1 MGDISGEGAF
11 LGLDL
16 GTTNIKAQ
24 IVGPDGTIL
33 SSGSSP
39 VTVRYS
45 AGGGA
50 EQDIEEIW
58 SATQEA
64 VRRASSSGAGSGVLA
79 IGVSSQGG
87 ALQVLD
93 GSERP
98 AGPVIGWQD
107 TRGRP
112 WDTTLTQRLGKTW
125 FIEHSSRTKSDSAVG
140 QLLRLRE
147 QGALPT
153 GYRVGWVG
161 DIVVGR
167 MCGRRAHD
175 GTSLSEAGLFNPRTE
190 TEDASLVD
198 LLGIRREDLPALLTV
213 DRAAG
218 KLLPEIARAFGLHE
232 GIPVGPAVHDQYAA
246 ATGCGVVRP
255 GDTMFGAGTAW
266 VLLAVTD
273 SLEPPVTDEALACG
287 HPVPRMYGQM
297 LSLVNGGA
305 CVAWGVRTLNLGP
318 LGISGTDA
326 LVADVPAGSDGLRFR
341 PLLSTGGGANLPR
354 ELAGRLDGLRL
365 AHTPSHILR
374 ALIEGLACE
383 LGRYLHLMKAGGVT
397 VGRLVMCGGAAA
409 STVTPGIIA
418 DTTGLPVDCV
428 MVPETSSLGAAV
440 FARGLVEPGSS
451 LAALADEM
459 KPPLRHVQP
468 GAGSAAAQA
477 RLHEYISAHE
487 YFNE

>member
-1 MGDISGEGAF
+1 M
-11 LGLDL
+11 
-16 GTTNIKAQ
+16 
-24 IVGPDGTIL
+24 
-33 SSGSSP
+33 
-39 VTVRYS
+39 
-45 AGGGA
+45 
-50 EQDIEEIW
+50 
-58 SATQEA
+58 
-64 VRRASSSGAGSGVLA
+64 
-79 IGVSSQGG
+79 
-87 ALQVLD
+87 
-93 GSERP
+93 
-98 AGPVIGWQD
+98 
-107 TRGRP
+107 
-112 WDTTLTQRLGKTW
+112 
-125 FIEHSSRTKSDSAVG
+125 
-140 QLLRLRE
+140 
-147 QGALPT
+147 
-153 GYRVGWVG
+153 
-161 DIVVGR
+161 
-167 MCGRRAHD
+167 
-175 GTSLSEAGLFNPRTE
+175 
-190 TEDASLVD
+190 
-198 LLGIRREDLPALLTV
+198 RREDLPGLLTV
-213 DRAAG
+213 DHAAG
-218 KLLPEIARAFGLHE
+218 KLLPGTARVPRPAPT

-273 SLEPPVTDEALACG
+273 SLEPPVTAEALACG

-305 CVAWGVRTLNLGP
+305 CVAWGVRTLNLGS
-318 LGISGTDA
+318 LGVSGTDA
-326 LVADVPAGSDGLRFR
+326 LIAGVPAGSDGLRFR
-341 PLLSTGGGANLPR
+341 PLLSAGGGANLPR

-365 AHTPSHILR
+365 AHTPSHIMR

-418 DTTGLPVDCV
+418 DTTGLAVDCV

-440 FARGLVEPGSS
+440 FARGLVEPGPG

-459 KPPLRHVQP
+459 KPPLRRVQP